1 MFPKQ
6 KKLLTK
12 KKFYPSVFRLFPVQK
27 KKLKEEVGFICK
39 TTFFP
44 RNRIVFQPQVKN
56 TIASN
61 TSFRTKCGYVSL
73 AYSMCKYTEK
83 LLFLYAYA
91 ISVMYSYR
99 KNSRHIGLFQSEK
112 IPKSRVFDERKTPL
126 RCLLDAIITLTFFD
140 AVVIAIATCSYRDS
154 NMMLST

>member
-6 KKLLTK
+6 KKLLIK

-44 RNRIVFQPQVKN
+44 RNRIVFQHQVKN

-99 KNSRHIGLFQSEK
+99 KTVVTSDFFSPR
-112 IPKSRVFDERKTPL
+112 KSRKVVF
-126 RCLLDAIITLTFFD
+126 LTKEKRLYNAFLM
-140 AVVIAIATCSYRDS
+140 R
-154 NMMLST
+154 L

>member
-99 KNSRHIGLFQSEK
+99 KTVVTSDFFSPR
-112 IPKSRVFDERKTPL
+112 KSRKVVF
-126 RCLLDAIITLTFFD
+126 LTKEKRLYNAFL
-140 AVVIAIATCSYRDS
+140 IR
-154 NMMLST
+154 L

>member
-44 RNRIVFQPQVKN
+44 RNRIVFQHQVKN

-99 KNSRHIGLFQSEK
+99 KTVVTSDFFSPR
-112 IPKSRVFDERKTPL
+112 KSRKVVFLMKEKRL
-126 RCLLDAIITLTFFD
+126 YDAFSMRL
-140 AVVIAIATCSYRDS
+140 
-154 NMMLST
+154 

>member
-44 RNRIVFQPQVKN
+44 RNRIVFQHQVKN

-99 KNSRHIGLFQSEK
+99 KTVVTSDFFSPR
-112 IPKSRVFDERKTPL
+112 KSRKVVF
-126 RCLLDAIITLTFFD
+126 LTKEKRLYNAFLM
-140 AVVIAIATCSYRDS
+140 R
-154 NMMLST
+154 L

>member
-44 RNRIVFQPQVKN
+44 RNRIVFQHQVKN

-99 KNSRHIGLFQSEK
+99 KKQSSHRTFSVREN
-112 IPKSRVFDERKTPL
+112 PESRVFDERKTPL